1 MDEECLLKIPSPI
14 KRERGWKIMK
24 SEKKIVKIGGMHC
37 AMCVTTIENSLKKLD
52 GTIDVVVNLAT
63 EKATVNYDPA
73 LVDTE
78 RIKKA
83 IEDAGY
89 QFLGIGEE
97 IDQEY
102 ENKLREKELKNKRIR
117 FIIGFIIG
125 IPLMVLMYIPLHH
138 LNFPLHYILFIVSTP
153 TFLYISSPIFKAGF
167 QAIKN
172 RVLNMDV
179 MYSMGIGVAY
189 IASVMGTFNIVLT
202 RDFLFYEAAIL
213 LATFLTLG
221 RYLEARA
228 KSRTSEA
235 IKKLLGLRP
244 KTAMVFRNDTEMEI
258 PIDEVQVNDII
269 IARPGEQ
276 IATDGEVI
284 EGMSSVD
291 ESMITGEPI
300 PVAKKTGDRV
310 IGGTINKNGVIK
322 FRATKI
328 GKETLLSQ
336 IIRLV
341 EEAQTSK
348 PPVQKIADNVV
359 SYFIPVVLS
368 IAILSFILWY
378 FAFDA
383 TLHFAL
389 SILISILV
397 VACPCALGLA
407 TPTAVTVGIGRGAE
421 LGILI
426 KNGEALEI
434 AQKITTV
441 VFDKTGTLTTGRPE
455 VTDIIPIKQAF
466 IEGDKPEEDKI
477 KILQIAGSMEKNSLH
492 PLAEAIL
499 KEAEKRNINL
509 LECKDLETVE
519 GRGIKGKING
529 RLYFLGNEKFL
540 KENNIP
546 FPKEIEEK
554 VREFE
559 KQGKTIVIIGDQEVI
574 YGLMVIADKIKST
587 AQNAIEASKKMN
599 LKTVMVTGDNTNSA
613 KGVAG
618 QIGIDYVIAEVL
630 PQDKADEVIKL
641 QEKGEIVAFVGDGIN
656 DAPALARADLG
667 IAVSSGTDIAIESGD
682 MVLMK
687 NEVIDVV
694 SAIQL
699 GRKVMSRVKQ
709 NLFWAFFYNIILI
722 PVAAGVLY
730 PIFKITFRPEFA
742 GLAMAMSSV
751 TVVSLSLLLKN
762 YVPPVKRTG

>member
-1 MDEECLLKIPSPI
+1 
-14 KRERGWKIMK
+14 MK
-24 SEKKIVKIGGMHC
+24 SEKKTFKIGGMHC
-37 AMCVTTIENSLKKLD
+37 AMCATTIENSMKKLD
-52 GTIDVVVNLAT
+52 GTIDVVVNFAT
-63 EKATVNYDPA
+63 EKATVNYDPS
-73 LVDTE
+73 VVSKE
-78 RIKKA
+78 KIKKA

-89 QFLGIGEE
+89 QYLGIDEE

-102 ENKLREKELKNKRIR
+102 ENKLRERELKNKRIR
-117 FIIGFIIG
+117 FTIGFIIG
-125 IPLMVLMYIPLHH
+125 IPLMVLMYIPVHH
-138 LNFPLHYILFIVSTP
+138 LNFPLHYIQFVISTP

-189 IASVMGTFNIVLT
+189 IASVMGTFNIVLN
-202 RDFLFYEAAIL
+202 RDFMFYEAAIL

-228 KSRTSEA
+228 KSRTSDA

-244 KTAMVFRNDTEMEI
+244 KTAIVFRNDTEMEI

-300 PVAKKTGDRV
+300 PVAKKSGDKV
-310 IGGTINKNGVIK
+310 IGATINKNGVVK

-348 PPVQKIADNVV
+348 PPVQKIADKVV

-368 IAILSFILWY
+368 IAIFSFILW
-378 FAFDA
+378 FFVFHS

-426 KNGEALEI
+426 KNGEALEV
-434 AQKITTV
+434 AQRITTV
-441 VFDKTGTLTTGRPE
+441 VFDKTGTLTTGSPE

-466 IEGDKPEEDKI
+466 IEGDNPEEDKI
-477 KILQIAGSMEKNSLH
+477 KILQIAGSIEKNSLH

-509 LECKDLETVE
+509 LDCKDLETV
-519 GRGIKGKING
+519 GGKGIKGRING
-529 RLYFLGNEKFL
+529 KLFFLGNAKFL

-546 FPKEIEEK
+546 FSKEIEEK
-554 VREFE
+554 IRAIEN
-559 KQGKTIVIIGDQEVI
+559 QGKTIVMIGEQESVV
-574 YGLMVIADKIKST
+574 GLIVIADKIKST
-587 AQNAIEASKKMN
+587 AQKAIEALKRMN
-599 LKTVMVTGDNTNSA
+599 LKSAMITGDNMNSA
-613 KGVAG
+613 KGVAR

-667 IAVSSGTDIAIESGD
+667 IAVGSGTDIAIESGD

-699 GRKVMSRVKQ
+699 GRKVMSRIKQ

-751 TVVSLSLLLKN
+751 TVVSLSLLLKK
-762 YVPPVKRTG
+762 YVPPVKKYG